1 MYLPMPK
8 TMAGYDLV
16 PYFTSIT
23 DFKLRFSTLP
33 ITSLALITEL
43 GLPTSSHS
51 TNKNFTSLA
60 LATWLIKTR
69 KEDISNSLSLSLFS
83 HVTHCQVTYS

>member
-33 ITSLALITEL
+33 ITSLALITE
-43 GLPTSSHS
+43 
-51 TNKNFTSLA
+51 
-60 LATWLIKTR
+60 
-69 KEDISNSLSLSLFS
+69 
-83 HVTHCQVTYS
+83 

>member
-1 MYLPMPK
+1 MYNYISKLRYCIYLLIYLCIYAYITMYLPMPK

-33 ITSLALITEL
+33 ITSLALITE
-43 GLPTSSHS
+43 
-51 TNKNFTSLA
+51 
-60 LATWLIKTR
+60 
-69 KEDISNSLSLSLFS
+69 
-83 HVTHCQVTYS
+83 